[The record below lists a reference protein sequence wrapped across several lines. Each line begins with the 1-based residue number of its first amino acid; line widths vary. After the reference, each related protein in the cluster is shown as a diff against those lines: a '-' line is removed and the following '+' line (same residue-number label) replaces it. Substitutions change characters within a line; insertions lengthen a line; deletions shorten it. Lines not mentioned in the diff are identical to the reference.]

1 MASCL
6 ARTDREEEALDYARM
21 AAVLSNSATIHGL
34 LGALL
39 SSTGQHG
46 EALAHLQ
53 AAFAANP
60 GDVTIASNLAWVL
73 ATSPEKMHRNGHRAV
88 QLAELACK
96 GTAYKSP
103 PLLDT
108 LAAAYAEAGQF
119 DQAIQ
124 TTLKAIEIVRSD
136 SKASTATL
144 ESRLKLY
151 RAGRPY
157 HESAGQ

>member
-1 MASCL
+1 M
-6 ARTDREEEALDYARM
+6 
-21 AAVLSNSATIHGL
+21 LSNGATIHGL

-39 SSTGQHG
+39 SSTGQHD

-53 AAFAANP
+53 VAYAVNP

-73 ATSPEKMHRNGHRAV
+73 ATSPEMMHRNGHRAV

-108 LAAAYAEAGQF
+108 LAAAYAEASQF

-124 TTLKAIEIVRSD
+124 TILQAIEVVRSD
-136 SKASTATL
+136 PNASTATL

-157 HESAGQ
+157 RESAGQ